1 MFRLCLSLIT
11 SFLIIIPALQ
21 GAEPNLKTPR
31 STIKTHLENLQPE
44 SYHPE
49 KAAKAFYD
57 AQSTKSRVIAKKL
70 KQILDAKGLYV
81 YYSQVP
87 NGPDY
92 KDTLTQ
98 SRTYVLFN
106 EFPQIYLKK
115 YGNKWYYSKETVE
128 AIPDLHNSVFPLG
141 TDHLIDFI
149 PEGGR
154 KQFLG
159 LAIWQYAGLGILIL
173 IGFLLY
179 KIAKWLLNLIIHRLL
194 ARFLGGSDATKHEK
208 ALSRSFSYL
217 LVLLYINITLPAL
230 QLPVSFSY
238 YFFIILKFLIPV
250 IIAFIAFRS
259 LDIVGVYFKWK
270 AGHTETKLDDQLV
283 PLLRKT
289 LKVLTVIIGGLFVL
303 QNLNFN
309 ITALL
314 TGLSIGGLAFA
325 LAAQETIKNVFG
337 SVMIFVDRPFQVGD
351 YIDVKNEVEGI
362 VEEVGFRSTRIR
374 SFDSSLISIP
384 NGRLADM
391 VIDNM
396 QYRYERHFY
405 TTIGITYGTPPDVVK
420 NFAEGLRNIIRDHP
434 YTNKYE
440 YYVRFHQLADYSLN
454 IIVWSY
460 IQTQS
465 YEVELRCREE
475 LLLSFMKLAEEMEV
489 DFAFPTSTVH
499 LENFPDQTSK
509 TPQNLGPKQDN
520 E

>member
-1 MFRLCLSLIT
+1 M
-11 SFLIIIPALQ
+11 
-21 GAEPNLKTPR
+21 EPNLKTPR
-31 STIKTHLENLQPE
+31 STIKTHLENLKPQ

-49 KAAKAFYD
+49 KAATAFYD
-57 AQSTKSRVIAKKL
+57 ARATKGSVIAKKL
-70 KQILDAKGLYV
+70 KQILDAQGLYV

-87 NGPDY
+87 DVPGY

-98 SRTYVLFN
+98 SSTYVLFK
-106 EFPQIYLKK
+106 EYPQIYLEK
-115 YGNKWYYSKETVE
+115 YGDKWYYSKETVE
-128 AIPDLHNSVFPLG
+128 AIPKLHSTVFPLG
-141 TDHLIDFI
+141 TDHLIEMI
-149 PEGGR
+149 PQAWR
-154 KQFLG
+154 KHFLG
-159 LAIWQYAGLGILIL
+159 LAVWQYAGLGILIL
-173 IGFLLY
+173 LGFLFY
-179 KIAKWLLNLIIHRLL
+179 KIGKWLFNRLIHRLL
-194 ARFLGGSDATKHEK
+194 AKVLGGSDATRYEK

-217 LVLLYINITLPAL
+217 LVLLYINISLPAL
-230 QLPVSFSY
+230 QLPVGFSY

-250 IIAFIAFRS
+250 IVAFIAFRC

-289 LKVLTVIIGGLFVL
+289 LKVVTVIIGGLFVL

-309 ITALL
+309 ITAIL

-337 SVMIFVDRPFQVGD
+337 SVMIFMDRPFQVGD
-351 YIDVKNEVEGI
+351 YIDVKSEVEGI
-362 VEEVGFRSTRIR
+362 VEEIGFRSTRIR

-434 YTNKYE
+434 YTNKSE

-499 LENFPDQTSK
+499 VEDFPDQTSK